1 MPMSDWAGSGRLLI
15 LIGAGLLLLGLVLTF
30 ADRVPLL
37 GWLGRLPGDLIFR
50 RGNTTVMIP
59 IATSI
64 LLSLILSIVVSL
76 IIRRS

>member
-1 MPMSDWAGSGRLLI
+1 MSTSDLAGPGRLLI
-15 LIGAGLLLLGLVLTF
+15 LIGAGLLLLGFVLMLV
-30 ADRVPLL
+30 DRVPLL

-76 IIRRS
+76 IFRRS